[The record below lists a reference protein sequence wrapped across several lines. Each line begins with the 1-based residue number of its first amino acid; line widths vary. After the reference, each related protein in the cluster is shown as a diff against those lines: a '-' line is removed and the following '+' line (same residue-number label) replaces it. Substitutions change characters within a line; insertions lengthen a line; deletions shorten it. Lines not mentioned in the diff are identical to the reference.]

1 MMMKIKKLL
10 LIISGL
16 FLGIVSCNNDVNDVN
31 VLADISADQAEF
43 TLSAKYKGI
52 LYEVPGKLDDEG
64 NPVYLNKEF
73 NDLYQKELSKHPTLV
88 TVLTGENVVEHY
100 ESLNDVFEEK
110 DLKIIEQMSDSNV
123 SGDVTTRA
131 ATSGNS
137 GLVSV
142 WDDTNYEDRRLDFP
156 ITYTS
161 WWAIS
166 HLSDYNNFND
176 KISSLKIWSY
186 IDMFATVIDAYENS
200 YPGSDLRIT
209 FVGYENNSYSG
220 QVLLCLCPPGFEH
233 FDPKLKNFGWNDKI
247 TALKVLITSMNN
259 GAGNLN
265 NPYGT
270 AGYPSITPYSQ
281 H

>member
-1 MMMKIKKLL
+1 MKKINLL

-16 FLGIVSCNNDVNDVN
+16 FFGIVSCNNDVN
-31 VLADISADQAEF
+31 VLADISTDQAEF
-43 TLSAKYKGI
+43 TLSAKYKGV

-88 TVLTGENVVEHY
+88 TVLTGENVVEYY

-123 SGDVTTRA
+123 FGDVTTRT
-131 ATSGNS
+131 ATSGIS
-137 GLVSV
+137 GRVTV
-142 WDDTNYEDRRLDFP
+142 WDDTNYKDRSLTFS

-161 WWAIS
+161 WWAIPQ
-166 HLSDYNNFND
+166 LRNYDNFND
-176 KISSLKIWSY
+176 KISALKIWSY
-186 IDMFATVIDAYENS
+186 IDMFATIEDAYGKS
-200 YPGSDLRIT
+200 YPGSDLQIT
-209 FVGYENNSYSG
+209 FVGYENDNYSG
-220 QVLLCLCPPGFEH
+220 KVLLCLCPSGFEH

-247 TALKVLITSMNN
+247 TALRVLITSRNN
-259 GAGNLN
+259 GTGNLN
-265 NPYGT
+265 SPFGT
-270 AGYPSITPYSQ
+270 LGYPSITPYSP